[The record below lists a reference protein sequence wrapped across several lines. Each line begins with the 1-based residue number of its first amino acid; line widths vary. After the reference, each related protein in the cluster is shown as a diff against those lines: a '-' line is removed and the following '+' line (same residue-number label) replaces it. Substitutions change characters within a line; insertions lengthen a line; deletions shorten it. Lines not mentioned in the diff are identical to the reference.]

1 MRFERSDSQNPEFI
15 QLVLQLDIELA
26 ERDGPEHGFYQQF
39 NKIDSIR
46 HALLAFD
53 GEEAVGCGAFKEFND
68 EIVEIKR
75 MFVPDEQRG
84 KGVASKVLKELEAWA
99 LELGYTTCILETG
112 KRQPEAIALYKKNG
126 YELIP
131 NYGQYAGVENS
142 VCFQKVLLCSM

>member
-1 MRFERSDSQNPEFI
+1 MQED
-15 QLVLQLDIELA
+15 
-26 ERDGPEHGFYQQF
+26 
-39 NKIDSIR
+39 
-46 HALLAFD
+46 
-53 GEEAVGCGAFKEFND
+53 AVGCGAFKEFND
-68 EIVEIKR
+68 ETVEIKR

-84 KGVASKVLKELEAWA
+84 KGIASKVLKELEAWA

-142 VCFQKVLLCSM
+142 VCFQKVLLGFDAE